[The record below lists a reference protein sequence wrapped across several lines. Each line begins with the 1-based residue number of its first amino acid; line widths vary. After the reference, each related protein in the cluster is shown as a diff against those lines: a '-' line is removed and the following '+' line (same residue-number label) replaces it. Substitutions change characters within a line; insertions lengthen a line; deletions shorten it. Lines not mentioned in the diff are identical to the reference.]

1 MSHVQFLARKT
12 FDKIFK
18 NLAKEMNEDVHNIQI
33 GICYKNS
40 QQVYEAYRHFKKEKD
55 IELGN
60 YVGTIIDWSG
70 GTSMIDATIA
80 QAGITYQNQFKCAS
94 EDLNVIMKHNEG
106 YFPVAVLLLKG
117 KKEKEINI
125 ETEFFQ

>member
-12 FDKIFK
+12 FGKIFK
-18 NLAKEMNEDVHNIQI
+18 NLAKEMNEEVQNIQI

-40 QQVYEAYRHFKKEKD
+40 QQVYEAYRNFNKEKD
-55 IELGN
+55 INLAN
-60 YVGTIIDWSG
+60 YVGTIVDWSG
-70 GTSMIDATIA
+70 GTAMIDATVA
-80 QAGITYQNQFKCAS
+80 QAGIMYQNKFKCNP
-94 EDLNVIMKHNEG
+94 EDLNLIMKYKEG
-106 YFPVAVLLLKG
+106 SFPEAVLLLKG